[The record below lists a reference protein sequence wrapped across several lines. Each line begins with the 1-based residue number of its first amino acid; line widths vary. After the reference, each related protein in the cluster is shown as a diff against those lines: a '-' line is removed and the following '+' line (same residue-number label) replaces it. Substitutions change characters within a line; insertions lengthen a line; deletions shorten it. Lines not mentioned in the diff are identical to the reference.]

1 MKIINVSK
9 PLINGNTSLDKPIID
24 SDINVIY
31 QYFVHRDKT
40 RSDEIAECLRRNVLN
55 PHVTRIYLL
64 NERIYSD
71 AELGVVSLSP
81 EFRNKIVQVN
91 VEKRLT
97 FQATFQYI
105 TDNQVRGYNVIINA
119 DIFLDETI
127 DLLRQSDLH
136 EKKRMLALLRYEFE
150 GPLVNR
156 RLSSCKLFGPRM
168 DSQDTWIIH
177 SNFNVVGKQQK
188 AFSFEF
194 GKPGCDNKLVYIM
207 NILGYEV
214 VNDPASIKTYH
225 YHRTQIRDYTQKDV
239 IPIPWG
245 LVVPAGYSFAQMSS
259 TLGVDVQ
266 AMIRLTNNLKDIRFE
281 DNDYLYNYIKNKLEA
296 NDNFVIP
303 RIAGIENN
311 YAVQG
316 ELIYQRALQESMQY
330 ATFGG
335 GSLVYRPTQEEQ
347 GFFART
353 LHVMKNNAGIRLTDM
368 TSIVEYSQKYMR
380 AFENCEVYSGWE
392 PQGEVYKWIIPSHD
406 YIRQRFS
413 SKKVIWAFAHDIFHY
428 IYSPNPWTHALRGKR
443 VLIISAFVD
452 SIRERLSV
460 ESRTRI
466 YDGVDLFPDCTFV
479 LLKPPQTQG
488 GNASSIFTME
498 LENFTRQLDTVM
510 GDFDVALVSCGG
522 YGNLV
527 CDYIYKNGKSAIYIG
542 GALQMYFGILGTR
555 WVRERPEIVKMFL
568 NKEWSRPKESERPAN
583 HAGIEGSCY
592 W

>member
-9 PLINGNTSLDKPIID
+9 PLINGNTSLDKPIVD
-24 SDINVIY
+24 SDINIIY
-31 QYFVHRDKT
+31 QYFVHRDKA

-55 PHVTRIYLL
+55 PHVTRIHLL

-214 VNDPASIKTYH
+214 VNDPARIKTYH
-225 YHRTQIRDYTQKDV
+225 YHKTQIRDYTQKDV

-245 LVVPAGYSFAQMSS
+245 VVVPAGYSFAQMPS
-259 TLGVDVQ
+259 TLGIDVPVV
-266 AMIRLTNNLKDIRFE
+266 IRLTNNLKDIRFE
-281 DNDYLYNYIKNKLEA
+281 DNDYLHNYIKNKLEA

-347 GFFART
+347 GFFSRT

-368 TSIVEYSQKYMR
+368 TSIVEYSRKYMR